1 MTVENEQ
8 QRRAAW
14 VRPHMEWAAV
24 ENAKAR
30 LAGSADAAPRM
41 IGDIDLTPLSHQ
53 FYAWWLEARGTR
65 IMPAPDNVSPRALV
79 ELLPYMRYL
88 SWEENDRLVFR
99 IYGSA
104 LAEATGLD
112 LTGSDTF
119 GDDIDYPGKAADKA
133 RLRLL
138 HSHPCG
144 LLLIRELKT
153 PAGQPYLCELMT
165 LPVSGG
171 NDGKDRIIGTVM
183 ARERMPD
190 GDVDFRLSPP
200 LTLRRAIF
208 FDIGN
213 GIPDAAASLSA

>member
-1 MTVENEQ
+1 MTADNDEL
-8 QRRAAW
+8 RRASW
-14 VRPHMEWAAV
+14 VQPHMEWAAI
-24 ENAKAR
+24 EGAKAR
-30 LAGSADAAPRM
+30 LTGSSDSVPRT
-41 IGDIDLTPLSHQ
+41 IGDIDLTHLSHQ

-65 IMPAPDNVSPRALV
+65 IMPAPDDVSPRALV
-79 ELLPYMRYL
+79 ELLPYLRYL

-104 LAEATGLD
+104 LAEATGFD
-112 LTGSDTF
+112 LTGFDTF
-119 GDDIDYPGKAADKA
+119 GDDTDYPGKAEDKA
-133 RLRLL
+133 RIRLL

-144 LLLIRELKT
+144 LLMIRELRT

-171 NDGKDRIIGTVM
+171 SDGKDRVIGTVM
-183 ARERMPD
+183 ARERMPE
-190 GDVDFRLSPP
+190 GDVDFKLAPP

-213 GIPDAAASLSA
+213 GIPGAARDLGA